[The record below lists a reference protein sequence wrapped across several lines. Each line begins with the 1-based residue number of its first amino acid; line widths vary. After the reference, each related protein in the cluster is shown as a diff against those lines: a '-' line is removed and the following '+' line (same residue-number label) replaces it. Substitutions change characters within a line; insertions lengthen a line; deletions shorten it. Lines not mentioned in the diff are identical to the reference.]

1 VAAKAKK
8 SGGRSELEHAASPIP
23 SQGGPS
29 GHAWAGDE
37 SLFSQ
42 WLKNHDD
49 DSSFSPTSLDVA

>member
-8 SGGRSELEHAASPIP
+8 SGGRSELEHASPIP

-42 WLKNHDD
+42 WLKMD
-49 DSSFSPTSLDVA
+49 DSGFSPTSLDVA